1 MYKDIER
8 RSAARDR
15 LRRPRRRRWAPTPRR
30 PPTSPTSRR
39 ASSPPAAATVPS
51 VIVIDTE
58 AVSGTGA
65 GGHWWDVAVPAG
77 RRPRAAREGPPAL
90 RRQHPP
96 PARLQLRAPAMILY
110 GTNPIAWSN
119 DDDWSL
125 GDHLSLEDCLG
136 DCQRIGFDGI
146 EKGHKMPD
154 EGRALKAKLAEYGLR
169 FAAGWHST
177 NILVNDIET
186 EKKALQ
192 AWIDFTKAAGGDH
205 INACECSN
213 TVHGN
218 DKVPV
223 NDRPIMTDAEWER
236 FSTGYEELSRL
247 RRRAGREDG
256 LPPPHGH
263 DRRVAPPTSTASWRW
278 PARTP
283 ASCSTPATPSSAAP
297 TRPRSREKYMDRV
310 THIHAKNIRPEI
322 MRGGPRAEP
331 LLPRGRAPRR
341 LHRAGRPRGLRR
353 LRAGAADRRRARLL
367 RLARHRGRAGPAPC
381 ASPSTTR
388 TWA

>member
-1 MYKDIER
+1 
-8 RSAARDR
+8 
-15 LRRPRRRRWAPTPRR
+15 
-30 PPTSPTSRR
+30 
-39 ASSPPAAATVPS
+39 
-51 VIVIDTE
+51 
-58 AVSGTGA
+58 
-65 GGHWWDVAVPAG
+65 
-77 RRPRAAREGPPAL
+77 
-90 RRQHPP
+90 
-96 PARLQLRAPAMILY
+96 MILY

-186 EKKALQ
+186 EKKALK

-218 DKVPV
+218 DKVAV
-223 NDRPIMTDAEWER
+223 NDRPIMTDPQWER
-236 FSTGYEELSRL
+236 FSTGYEELSRF
-247 RRRAGREDG
+247 AADEGVKMGYHHHMGTIIE
-256 LPPPHGH
+256 
-263 DRRVAPPTSTASWRW
+263 
-278 PARTP
+278 
-283 ASCSTPATPSSAAP
+283 SAADIDRFMAMAGP
-297 TRPRSREKYMDRV
+297 HTRLLLDTGHCSFAGADPADVAKKYMDRV

-322 MRGGPRAEP
+322 MREVREQSLSFLEGVRRGAFTVPGDPEGCVAFEPVLKIAAEHGCSGWLVIEAEQDSAVREPFHYQNMGLKALREMARASG
-331 LLPRGRAPRR
+331 LDAARAP
-341 LHRAGRPRGLRR
+341 A
-353 LRAGAADRRRARLL
+353 
-367 RLARHRGRAGPAPC
+367 
-381 ASPSTTR
+381 
-388 TWA
+388 